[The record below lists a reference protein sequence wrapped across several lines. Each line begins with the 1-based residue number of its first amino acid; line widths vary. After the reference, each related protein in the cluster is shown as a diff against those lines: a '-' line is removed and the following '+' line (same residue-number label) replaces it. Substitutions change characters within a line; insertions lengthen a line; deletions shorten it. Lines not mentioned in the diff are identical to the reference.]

1 MTDQG
6 KHAPPDD
13 GHALDRYLDGLM
25 SESEAAAFL
34 RSIDADPVAQA
45 QIAAHRALV
54 GELRAAFDGGP
65 SIAPIPLTSPL
76 AARTKPRL
84 MWLATAAVVAL
95 VAAVAIN
102 VLPSNSTT
110 ESRSRVVNTSKS
122 PLQRANL
129 EFARQVA
136 SGMRPEIVCTTP
148 QQFAEWTEQKL
159 GEPLKPGDLPQGVTL
174 AGWSYAPV
182 FTSYTAVLLAHSGT
196 EPVVVLMDTFASAES
211 LPPEGESEG
220 IHRFRRRIG
229 SIEMVEISRLNEAVI
244 LPRLEAAA
252 RAPGTP

>member
-13 GHALDRYLDGLM
+13 GHALDRYVDGLM

-34 RSIDADPVAQA
+34 RSIDGDPDAHA

-54 GELRAAFDGGP
+54 GELRAAFAGGG
-65 SIAPIPLTSPL
+65 AGAPL
-76 AARTKPRL
+76 ALSTYNTSRTSRRRA
-84 MWLATAAVVAL
+84 WLAVAAVVAL

-102 VLPSNSTT
+102 VLPSNNTT
-110 ESRSRVVNTSKS
+110 EPRSRVVDASKS

-136 SGMRPEIVCTTP
+136 AGMRPEIVCTTP

-196 EPVVVLMDTFASAES
+196 EPVVVLMDAFANAES
-211 LPPEGESEG
+211 LPPEGASDG
-220 IHRFRRRIG
+220 IYRFRRRIG

-252 RAPGTP
+252 SMPGTP